1 MFLQIENLKLY
12 SLKPSE
18 AGSRDAVMWIC
29 GMPRLR
35 MLHASRG
42 DTFPILKCSF
52 HDGFYREVEAGAPSL
67 HVSWVSYEIRGGL
80 GLQRPGECMSGR
92 GHHFLSQEYRYHYRD
107 LYKDYSSKKVNDSY
121 IRSCSCGKSHFTISI
136 INN

>member
-1 MFLQIENLKLY
+1 MFLQIEELILF

-18 AGSRDAVMWIC
+18 AGSRDAVRWIC

-35 MLHASRG
+35 ELITPQH
-42 DTFPILKCSF
+42 DIDLKCSF

-80 GLQRPGECMSGR
+80 GLQTGPGE
-92 GHHFLSQEYRYHYRD
+92 
-107 LYKDYSSKKVNDSY
+107 
-121 IRSCSCGKSHFTISI
+121 
-136 INN
+136 